1 MSEVPAA
8 KTFTPVDG
16 GVNRACRGAHAGDNQ
31 GTYFVLRSAD
41 DIAGCKLLCEET
53 AGCGGIE
60 YHTSGRC
67 EVWIRPDGVGAS
79 NLGRNFE
86 VTGQSL
92 YRGKKSGKK
101 NYNIILSNCM
111 E

>member
-1 MSEVPAA
+1 MSEEPA

-31 GTYFVLRSAD
+31 GTYFVVRSAD

-53 AGCGGIE
+53 ANCGGIE

-79 NLGRNFE
+79 NLG
-86 VTGQSL
+86 TLKCGQGL
-92 YRGKKSGKK
+92 YRGKMERKL
-101 NYNIILSNCM
+101 ILSN
-111 E
+111 